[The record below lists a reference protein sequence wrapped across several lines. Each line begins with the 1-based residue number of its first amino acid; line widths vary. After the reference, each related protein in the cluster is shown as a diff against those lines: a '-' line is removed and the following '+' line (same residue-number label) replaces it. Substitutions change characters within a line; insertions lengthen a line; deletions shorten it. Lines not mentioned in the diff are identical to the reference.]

1 MKLSVPFIPDEPYIH
16 FLEKNVLGLESIYFP
31 LPSGPVLDSRI
42 RLKEAGTDE
51 VARELKQFKNIR
63 KYCLLN
69 SRFIHPHAYHDPHF
83 LNRTMDRLE
92 LLALDAGMTGFVFSD
107 AYFLNAL
114 SRTNRDIIADL
125 EAVPGINC
133 MMDSS
138 EKAFAFFDL
147 IEQAGFKLPGKIAL
161 DRSLNRNL
169 VQFEKTA
176 LEIKGRYPSIKIEI
190 LANEGCID
198 LCPFKLTHDAQI
210 SFSNLGLSKTTHDL
224 TNRTLGCHAYFF
236 KNPERFFKSPFI
248 RPEDLSAYKNLAD
261 TVKLCGRTL
270 GAKFL
275 MNCITAYRDA
285 SYDGNLFLLMD
296 AAHWLSDLIHLDN
309 KKLDPGFMSVLT
321 SCSKDCRNCSICSD
335 LLLTTS
341 MHKPFKIKAYEDYL

>member
-1 MKLSVPFIPDEPYIH
+1 MKLSVPFIPDEPYIR
-16 FLEKNVLGLESIYFP
+16 FLKKNIQCLESVYFP
-31 LPSGPVLDSRI
+31 LGSGPVLDSRI
-42 RLKEAGTDE
+42 RLKEAGPNE
-51 VARELKQFKNIR
+51 LAGELKQFKTIR

-69 SRFIHPHAYHDPHF
+69 SRFIHPHAYHDRDF
-83 LNRTMDRLE
+83 LSQTIDKLE
-92 LLALDAGMTGFVFSD
+92 FLALHAGINGFVFSD

-114 SRTNRDIIADL
+114 SRTNRDIIPDL

-138 EKAFAFFDL
+138 QKAFAFFNL
-147 IEQAGFKLPGKIAL
+147 VEEAGFKISEKIAL
-161 DRSLNRNL
+161 DRSLNRNPARL
-169 VQFEKTA
+169 EKTA
-176 LEIKGRYPSIKIEI
+176 REIKSRYPSMKIEI

-210 SFSNLGLSKTTHDL
+210 SFSNLGLSKTTNDL

-236 KNPERFFKSPFI
+236 NHPERFFLSPFI
-248 RPEDLSAYKNLAD
+248 RPEDVITYQNSAD

-270 GAKFL
+270 GPKFL

-285 SYDGNLFLLMD
+285 SYEGNLLSLMD
-296 AAHWLSDLIHLDN
+296 AAHWLADHIHIDN
-309 KKLDPGFMSVLT
+309 KKLDPGFLSVLT
-321 SCSKDCRNCSICSD
+321 SCSKDCRDCSTCHD

-341 MHKPFKIKAYEDYL
+341 RYKPFKIKAYEDYL

>member
-16 FLEKNVLGLESIYFP
+16 FLKKNTLYLESVYFP
-31 LPSGPVLDSRI
+31 LSSGPVLDSRI
-42 RLKEAGTDE
+42 RFKETDPDAL
-51 VARELKQFKNIR
+51 ARELKQFKTIR

-69 SRFIHPHAYHDPHF
+69 SRFIHPHAYHDRDF
-83 LNRTMDRLE
+83 LSQTMDRLE
-92 LLALDAGMTGFVFSD
+92 LLTLNADITGFVFSD

-114 SRTNRDIIADL
+114 SRTNRDIIPGL

-138 EKAFAFFDL
+138 QKAFAFFDL
-147 IEQAGFKLPGKIAL
+147 IKQAGFKLPGKIAL

-169 VQFEKTA
+169 VQLENTVR
-176 LEIKGRYPSIKIEI
+176 EIKDRYPSIKIEL

-210 SFSNLGLSKTTHDL
+210 SFSNLGLSKGNNDL
-224 TNRTLGCHAYFF
+224 TNKALGCHAYFL

-248 RPEDLSAYKNLAD
+248 RPEDLSLYKGLAD

-270 GAKFL
+270 GTKFL
-275 MNCITAYRDA
+275 MNCITAYRDT
-285 SYDGNLFLLMD
+285 SYDGNLLSLMD
-296 AAHWLSDLIHLDN
+296 AAHWLSDLIHINN
-309 KKLDPGFMSVLT
+309 KKLDPGFLSVLT

-335 LLLTTS
+335 LLLKTS
-341 MHKPFKIKAYEDYL
+341 MYKPFKIKAYEDYL